1 MAMTSCRPFHLMAKP
16 AGPACN
22 LACTYCFYLSRWD
35 QGGVKG
41 MDDARLEA
49 YVRDYLAAHPGP
61 EVTFAWQGGE
71 PTLLGLD
78 FFRRAVALQQAHRPP
93 GKLVQ
98 NAIQTNGLLLDE
110 EWCRFLAQERFLV
123 GLSCDGPPELH
134 DRRRVDRG
142 GKGTAQRVLA
152 AAALLRRNKVE
163 FNLLCVV
170 GAHNVDRPRQVYR
183 FLSRLGTPF
192 LQFIPLVE
200 RRRPASAGVHDYAGP
215 PGQDP
220 AAELD
225 PVSVTPEGWG
235 GFLCAVFD
243 EWVQADVGTV
253 FVRDFD
259 NWLGM
264 WTGLPSSLC
273 IHAET
278 CGDALVV
285 EADGSVYSC
294 DHYVYPQHRL
304 GRLGEEPLAAMVE
317 GPRQRAFGDDK
328 RDGLPAACRSCRW
341 LKLCHGGCPKHRFP
355 AAAGQ
360 PPAPHLCAGW
370 MEFFAHAAPAFERM
384 VELLHAKRSPMAV
397 MRDRSVLRALGLA
410 H

>member
-1 MAMTSCRPFHLMAKP
+1 MTPPRPFHLMAKP

-35 QGGVKG
+35 RGGVRG
-41 MDDARLEA
+41 MDDATLEG
-49 YVRDYLAAHPGP
+49 YVRSYLAAHPGP

-78 FFRRAVALQQAHRPP
+78 FFRRAVALQQEHRAP
-93 GKLVQ
+93 GVTVQ

-110 EWCRFLAQERFLV
+110 EWCRFLARERFLV

-152 AAALLRRNKVE
+152 AAALLRRHGVE

-200 RRRPASAGVHDYAGP
+200 RRRPASAGAHDYAGP
-215 PGQDP
+215 PGRDDGSV
-220 AAELD
+220 LD

-243 EWVQADVGTV
+243 EWVQADVGRIY
-253 FVRDFD
+253 VRDFD

-273 IHAET
+273 VHAET

-294 DHYVYPQHRL
+294 DHYVYPEYRL
-304 GRLGEEPLAAMVE
+304 GRLGEDDLAGMLDGA
-317 GPRQRAFGDDK
+317 RQRAFGDDK
-328 RDGLPAACRSCRW
+328 RDGLPEACRSCSWRR
-341 LKLCHGGCPKHRFP
+341 LCHGGCPKHRFP
-355 AAAGQ
+355 AAPGR

-384 VELLHAKRSPMAV
+384 AALLAQRRAPAGVMA
-397 MRDRSVLRALGLA
+397 DRAVLRALGLA
-410 H
+410 R